1 MFMPKSPVSVTLDTD
16 NLLWL
21 RARAASRKR
30 RSLSDALDEILT
42 AVRTGPNGVVAG
54 RSVVGTI
61 DIAADDLGLLRADAY
76 IREEMDASLARPLAV
91 HEARASYRV
100 PRKTVVSK
108 SATSAKRRRG

>member
-1 MFMPKSPVSVTLDTD
+1 MFMPKQPVSVTLDAD

-42 AVRTGPNGVVAG
+42 AARTGPHGVAAS

-61 DIAADDLGLLRADAY
+61 DIAADDPGLMRADAH
-76 IREEMDASLARPLAV
+76 IREEMDASLGRPLAA
-91 HEARASYRV
+91 HEAR
-100 PRKTVVSK
+100 VSDK
-108 SATSAKRRRG
+108 APHKARTSRSSTSTKRSRA

>member
-1 MFMPKSPVSVTLDTD
+1 MFMSKQPVSVTLDAD

-42 AVRTGPNGVVAG
+42 AVRTGPHGAEAS

-61 DIAADDLGLLRADAY
+61 DIAADDPALLRADAY
-76 IREEMDASLARPLAV
+76 IREEMEASLTRPIAV
-91 HEARASYRV
+91 HEARVSYKV
-100 PRKTVVSK
+100 PRQKPSK
-108 SATSAKRRRG
+108 SAKRSRA